1 MRKSVKRQRQVAAI
15 VMWTIF
21 AAAGV
26 PHVFAAADSDRR
38 SEGAAEAQAAEPARW
53 EYCELEF
60 LRGTSPWFPA
70 SASGAGGD
78 RVQWSSATASVD
90 ARSWRDLAAKM
101 KIDVPDKTASAK
113 LVVLDGLG
121 AQGWELVSATAPT
134 GQAAPSSTWTFRRK
148 AK

>member
-1 MRKSVKRQRQVAAI
+1 MRKSVKRKHRVAVI
-15 VMWTIF
+15 VMWT
-21 AAAGV
+21 ALAGAGM
-26 PHVFAAADSDRR
+26 PHFLEAADRGGGSARTTDAQS
-38 SEGAAEAQAAEPARW
+38 SESIRW
-53 EYCELEF
+53 EYCEIEF

-101 KIDVPDKTASAK
+101 KIEMPEKTASAR
-113 LVVLDGLG
+113 LVVLDALG
-121 AQGWELVSATAPT
+121 AQGWELVSATVPT
-134 GQAAPSSTWTFRRK
+134 GPAAPSATWTFRRR